1 MCPMSNQPRIDS
13 LSIDSLDLD
22 TGNPRIR
29 KWIEQYGDNP
39 TFDQMLLALGAGSS
53 DPEGGGTV
61 TFQSLKESIRAHG
74 GITTPIIVQPIANG
88 RFRVIEG
95 NSRVAIF
102 RSFLDGS
109 VPGSWDRIPALIYD
123 DLSPRAVEAIRLQC
137 HIVGARQWDPYSKA
151 KYLNHLL
158 NVENMPLTQVVDLC
172 GGRKRE
178 ITQYV
183 EAYHDMEKFYR
194 PILESDSDFDPQKF
208 SAFVELQQASV
219 KAAIFEA
226 NFTISDFA
234 NWVSNRNIDP
244 LNTVRALPRILRHP
258 QAKVKFLAVN
268 AREALKILDVPS
280 SPALTSVPFDQ
291 LLLALMER
299 LDKFP
304 YPEVK
309 ALQKDPGGNM
319 AQLLLQTKDSLVELC
334 NDIAPE

>member
-1 MCPMSNQPRIDS
+1 MNMSSTPRIES
-13 LSIDSLDLD
+13 LPIDSLDLD
-22 TGNPRIR
+22 TENPRIR
-29 KWIEQYGDNP
+29 KWIEQYGNNP
-39 TFDQMLLALGAGSS
+39 NFDQMLLALGAGSS

-95 NSRVAIF
+95 NTRAAIF
-102 RSFLDGS
+102 RSFREAA
-109 VPGSWDRIPALIYD
+109 VPGAWDLILALIYD
-123 DLSPRAVEAIRLQC
+123 DLSPPAIEAIRLQC

-183 EAYHDMEKFYR
+183 DAYHDMEKFYR
-194 PILESDSDFDPQKF
+194 PIVESDSDFDPQKF
-208 SAFVELQQASV
+208 SAFVELQQPSV

-226 NFTISDFA
+226 NFTISDFCT
-234 NWVSNRNIDP
+234 WVYKRNIDP

-258 QAKVKFLAVN
+258 QARAKFLAVN
-268 AREALKILDVPS
+268 AREALKILDVPA
-280 SPALTSVPFDQ
+280 SPALTNVPFEQ
-291 LLLALMER
+291 LLLALIER
-299 LDKFP
+299 LDKLP

-309 ALQKDPGGNM
+309 ALQKDPGSSQ
-319 AQLLLQTKDSLVELC
+319 AQLLFQIKDSLVELC
-334 NDIAPE
+334 NDIATE